1 MKLEIRSVVGS
12 EDKNR
17 VRNPQWVLKP
27 QDLVVALKLHTLG
40 STVLPYA
47 RLGAALFMSQFEAHA
62 AVQRLLAAGL
72 VTRMAGRTRP
82 VIASLRNFIING
94 AIYAYPA
101 VHGEV
106 TIGVPTAQ
114 AVAPLKDLL
123 VGTSEMPPVW
133 PDAHGETRGQA
144 LMPLYPTVPRAVQ
157 TDPALWELLAL
168 FDALRIGQARERNL
182 AGRLLEERLA

>member
-123 VGTSEMPPVW
+123 VW